1 LGGFKINNKY
11 FSKTLSFIQVLFLVQ
26 ACSYK
31 TKIDSNYYCR
41 QLKVSCIQSNKVV
54 NFKTSKGDFEVKLVG
69 KDNPVTVSNFLEN
82 IYNNIYENKKFYKI
96 INYPQI
102 RFIHGGINPENKS
115 YMERKQNLNK
125 TSPTIPL
132 EIKFKE
138 EIKPRYNYQIKNPS
152 ETVNLVNTFES
163 GSIAMVKSGKNKSS
177 STEFFFVTT
186 KIPELDGRYSIFGKI
201 IKGLDVLEKINKEDY
216 IKAVQISN

>member
-1 LGGFKINNKY
+1 
-11 FSKTLSFIQVLFLVQ
+11 LFLAP
-26 ACSYK
+26 ACSFK
-31 TKIDSNYYCR
+31 NEIDSNYYC
-41 QLKVSCIQSNKVV
+41 QKLKVNCIQSNKIVH
-54 NFKTSKGDFEVKLVG
+54 FKTSKGDFEVKLFG

-82 IYNNIYENKKFYKI
+82 VDKNIYVNQKFYKI

-102 RFIHGGINPENKS
+102 RLIHAGANPENEF
-115 YMERKQNLNK
+115 YIERKQNLNK
-125 TSPTIPL
+125 TSLSIPL

-138 EIKPRYNYQIKNPS
+138 EINPRYNYQIKNPN
-152 ETVNLVNTFES
+152 EIENLVNTFES
-163 GSIAMVKSGKNKSS
+163 GSIAMVKSGKIKSS

-216 IKAVQISN
+216 IKAVQITN

>member
-1 LGGFKINNKY
+1 M
-11 FSKTLSFIQVLFLVQ
+11 FLVQ

-31 TKIDSNYYCR
+31 NKIDSNYYC
-41 QLKVSCIQSNKVV
+41 QKLEFSCTHSNKVV
-54 NFKTSKGDFEVKLVG
+54 SFKTTKGDFEVKLFG

-82 IYNNIYENKKFYKI
+82 IDNNIYINQKFYKI

-102 RFIHGGINPENKS
+102 RFIHSGVNPENEF
-115 YMERKQNLNK
+115 YIELKQKLNK
-125 TSPTIPL
+125 TSPSIPL

-138 EIKPRYNYQIKNPS
+138 ELKPRYGYQVKNPN
-152 ETVNLVNTFES
+152 ETENLVNTFES

-177 STEFFFVTT
+177 STEFFFVTS

-201 IKGLDVLEKINKEDY
+201 IKGLVVLEKINKEDY

>member
-1 LGGFKINNKY
+1 M
-11 FSKTLSFIQVLFLVQ
+11 Q
-26 ACSYK
+26 ACGYK
-31 TKIDSNYYCR
+31 NKIDPIYYCKK
-41 QLKVSCIQSNKVV
+41 LKFSCIQNNKVV
-54 NFKTSKGDFEVKLVG
+54 YFKTTKGDFEVKLFG

-82 IYNNIYENKKFYKI
+82 IENNIYENKKFYKI

-102 RFIHGGINPENKS
+102 RFIHGGVNPENKS
-115 YMERKQNLNK
+115 YIERKQNLNK

-138 EIKPRYNYQIKNPS
+138 EIKPRYNYQIKNPN
-152 ETVNLVNTFES
+152 ETENLVNTFES

-201 IKGLDVLEKINKEDY
+201 IKGLDVLKKINKEDY

>member
-1 LGGFKINNKY
+1 
-11 FSKTLSFIQVLFLVQ
+11 LVQ

-31 TKIDSNYYCR
+31 SNIDSNYYC
-41 QLKVSCIQSNKVV
+41 QKLKFSCIQSNKVI
-54 NFKTSKGDFEVKLVG
+54 NFKTSKGDFEVKLFG

-82 IYNNIYENKKFYKI
+82 IDNNIYENKKFYKI

-102 RFIHGGINPENKS
+102 RFIHGGVNPENKS
-115 YMERKQNLNK
+115 LVERKQNLNK

-138 EIKPRYNYQIKNPS
+138 ETKPRYNYQIKNPS
-152 ETVNLVNTFES
+152 ETVNLGNTFES
-163 GSIAMVKSGKNKSS
+163 GAIAMVKSGKNKSS

-186 KIPELDGRYSIFGKI
+186 KIPEIDGRYSIFGKI
-201 IKGLDVLEKINKEDY
+201 IKGLDVVEKIKNDDFIMEVK
-216 IKAVQISN
+216 IFN